1 MATKRA
7 HRGGGN
13 TRKINRSLVQ
23 CRIYRERHTREKNKV
38 RKITRHLKRHINDQQ
53 ARSML
58 QHFINIVK

>member
-13 TRKINRSLVQ
+13 TRKINRDLVK

-38 RKITRHLKRHINDQQ
+38 IRITRHLKKHPND
-53 ARSML
+53 L
-58 QHFINIVK
+58 QSVKKLEYFKTFK